1 MSEPAAV
8 NVVCITDNMPEGSD
22 ASSATGFPA
31 PSSNR
36 TDAIRFLALPLVTE
50 ESTCSCARGTA
61 KNARFPTILST
72 DRYAQTV
79 AGEVELSHTTQR
91 LPPSGLMAPLPR
103 ESTTCAKLFPP
114 PVFPLTE

>member
-1 MSEPAAV
+1 MLDG
-8 NVVCITDNMPEGSD
+8 ND
-22 ASSATGFPA
+22 ASSATGFPL

-36 TDAIRFLALPLVTE
+36 TDAIRFLALPVVTE

-61 KNARFPTILST
+61 KKARLPTIEST
-72 DRYAQTV
+72 DRYAHTV

-103 ESTTCAKLFPP
+103 ESTTWAKLFPP
-114 PVFPLTE
+114 LVFPLTV